1 MSHRKRCTE
10 CRQRFEPSVAA
21 KDRQLVCSA
30 SCRRSRRN
38 RLARA
43 RRLGELEVARLD
55 ERERQARRRAAA
67 ASRSWAPCSA
77 AGHDSCQGRSMAK
90 CHGLASRRKA
100 LNSQREIQK
109 IVARAA
115 SLSRAS
121 FEQGLQA
128 LAADL
133 GWMGDWQ
140 RAEGGH
146 GVGSVTDQPRRF
158 KYR

>member
-10 CRQRFEPSVAA
+10 CRRRFEPSVTA

-43 RRLGELEVARLD
+43 RRVGDLWAARVD
-55 ERERQARRRAAA
+55 ERERQARHRAAA
-67 ASRSWAPCSA
+67 RKTWRLCAG
-77 AGHDSCQGRSMAK
+77 AGHGCTGGSVAK
-90 CHGLASRRKA
+90 CHGLASRRKV
-100 LNSQREIQK
+100 LNSRREVQR
-109 IVARAA
+109 IVAREA

-133 GWMGDWQ
+133 GWIGSWQ

-146 GVGSVTDQPRRF
+146 GAGSVTDPLRRF